1 MCYLAAIMPII
12 IMLPNYLFFSASF
25 SSFSTSTSSLLLYF
39 FPFFSE
45 SISVKFKNT
54 EMVIKPRIFSYTK
67 EEEILFAALPV
78 GTKNTVEDV
87 YRKTLRSSGVTAKY
101 SIAGVKDEL
110 AEIDLVRTIKHLV
123 DHSCC
128 INCP

>member
-1 MCYLAAIMPII
+1 MPII

-87 YRKTLRSSGVTAKY
+87 YRKTLISSGVTAKY

>member
-1 MCYLAAIMPII
+1 
-12 IMLPNYLFFSASF
+12 
-25 SSFSTSTSSLLLYF
+25 
-39 FPFFSE
+39 
-45 SISVKFKNT
+45 
-54 EMVIKPRIFSYTK
+54 MVIKPRIFSYTK